1 MLDRSTPA
9 IQAAS
14 GSLSDMTTVRVIGA
28 PTDYGANR
36 RGVDMGPSAIRYA
49 GLGAELAGAGVD
61 VVDAGDLPVPRAE
74 ERDPDANP
82 PSTGDA
88 KFLRETADVCRRLA
102 DEVDGALAD
111 GTVPLAL
118 GGDHSIAI
126 GSLAGSA
133 RDADVGAVWFD
144 AHADLNTPSTTPSG
158 NVHGMPLAAALGI
171 DEFAGVD
178 WANAPGL
185 STENVALVGLRSVD
199 GEEAALLRDRGFA
212 AYTMSDID
220 ERGITDVTEEALAT
234 ASAGVDGIHVSLDLD
249 WLDPNEAPGV
259 GTPVRGGVTYREAHS
274 AMELVDEVATLR
286 SMELVEV
293 NPTLD
298 QHNETAALA
307 TELAA
312 SAFGKRV
319 IPER

>member
-1 MLDRSTPA
+1 
-9 IQAAS
+9 
-14 GSLSDMTTVRVIGA
+14 MTRVRIIGA

-36 RGVDMGPSAIRYA
+36 RGVDMGPSAIRYG
-49 GLGAELAGAGVD
+49 GLADELASAGVD
-61 VVDAGDLPVPRAE
+61 VVDCGDLSVPRAE
-74 ERDPDANP
+74 ERDPDAEAP
-82 PSTGDA
+82 AEGDA
-88 KFLRETADVCRRLA
+88 KFLKETADVCRRLA
-102 DEVDGALAD
+102 DEVGEALTNGA
-111 GTVPLAL
+111 VPLAL

-126 GSLAGSA
+126 GSLVGSA
-133 RDADVGAVWFD
+133 REAEIGAVWFD

-171 DEFAGVD
+171 DEFAGTE

-185 STENVALVGLRSVD
+185 SPDNIALVGLRSVD
-199 GEEAALLRDRGFA
+199 DAEVELIRERGFT

-220 ERGITDVTEEALAT
+220 EQGITAVTEKAMT
-234 ASAGVDGIHVSLDLD
+234 AAADGVDGVHVSLDLD

-274 AMELVDEVATLR
+274 AMELVDDADCLR

-298 QHNETAALA
+298 RNNETAALA

-319 IPER
+319 L

>member
-1 MLDRSTPA
+1 
-9 IQAAS
+9 
-14 GSLSDMTTVRVIGA
+14 MTTVRIIGA

-36 RGVDMGPSAIRYA
+36 RGVDMGPSAIRYG
-49 GLGAELAGAGVD
+49 GLADQLASAGVET
-61 VVDAGDLPVPRAE
+61 VDAGDLAVPRAE
-74 ERDPDANP
+74 ERDPDADAPIRGN
-82 PSTGDA
+82 A
-88 KFLRETADVCRRLA
+88 KFLRETADVCRRLG
-102 DEVDGALAD
+102 DEVAATLAD
-111 GTVPLAL
+111 GAVPLAL

-126 GSLAGSA
+126 GSLGGSA
-133 RDADVGAVWFD
+133 READIGAVWFD

-158 NVHGMPLAAALGI
+158 NVHGMPLAAALGL
-171 DEFAGVD
+171 DEFADTD

-185 STENVALVGLRSVD
+185 SPENIALVGLRSVD
-199 GEEAALLRDRGFA
+199 EAEVDVIRDHGFA

-220 ERGITDVTEEALAT
+220 ERGITAITEEAMTVA
-234 ASAGVDGIHVSLDLD
+234 AAGVDGVHVSLDLD

-274 AMELVDEVATLR
+274 AMEIVDEADCLR

-298 QHNETAALA
+298 QHNETASLA

-319 IPER
+319 L

>member
-1 MLDRSTPA
+1 
-9 IQAAS
+9 
-14 GSLSDMTTVRVIGA
+14 MTTVRIIGA

-36 RGVDMGPSAIRYA
+36 RGVDMGPSAIRYG
-49 GLGAELAGAGVD
+49 GLADQLAGAGVET
-61 VVDAGDLPVPRAE
+61 VDSGDLAVPRAE
-74 ERDPDANP
+74 ERDPDTDA
-82 PSTGDA
+82 PSDGNA

-102 DEVDGALAD
+102 DEVSETLAD
-111 GTVPLAL
+111 GAVPLAL

-126 GSLAGSA
+126 GSLVGSA
-133 RDADVGAVWFD
+133 RDAELGAVWFD

-158 NVHGMPLAAALGI
+158 NVHGMPLAAALGL
-171 DEFAGVD
+171 DEFAD
-178 WANAPGL
+178 TEWANAPGL
-185 STENVALVGLRSVD
+185 NPENVALVGLRSVD
-199 GEEAALLRDRGFA
+199 ESEIDVIRDHGFA

-220 ERGITDVTEEALAT
+220 ERGITDVTEEAMAA
-234 ASAGVDGIHVSLDLD
+234 ASAGVDGVHVSLDLD

-274 AMELVDEVATLR
+274 AMEIVDEADCLR

-298 QHNETAALA
+298 RNNETAALA

-319 IPER
+319 L